1 MHAAGRIGQVDVMVT
16 LVVAPSRNVRTS
28 QICVRRYI
36 AIDII
41 TRQKRNIQLRLLSSE
56 KELIQYI
63 NYRLME
69 KVFQLI
75 EKSILI
81 AQVLRAE
88 GKIGCITYD
97 LFRHNIQQIEEE
109 LRKYSFT
116 EGPDEKSF
124 SNVEKYVNEHIN
136 YADTD
141 SLIIEL
147 GRRSFFVKKIEE
159 EEV

>member
-1 MHAAGRIGQVDVMVT
+1 
-16 LVVAPSRNVRTS
+16 
-28 QICVRRYI
+28 
-36 AIDII
+36 
-41 TRQKRNIQLRLLSSE
+41 
-56 KELIQYI
+56 
-63 NYRLME
+63 ME
-69 KVFQLI
+69 KIFQLI
-75 EKSILI
+75 EKANLI
-81 AQVLRAE
+81 AEILESE
-88 GKIGCITYD
+88 GKINIDTYG
-97 LFRHNIQQIEEE
+97 LLHGNIQQIEEE

>member
-1 MHAAGRIGQVDVMVT
+1 MEEIFN
-16 LVVAPSRNVRTS
+16 L
-28 QICVRRYI
+28 
-36 AIDII
+36 ID
-41 TRQKRNIQLRLLSSE
+41 KAN
-56 KELIQYI
+56 
-63 NYRLME
+63 
-69 KVFQLI
+69 
-75 EKSILI
+75 LI
-81 AQVLRAE
+81 AEILESE
-88 GKIGCITYD
+88 GKINIDTYG
-97 LFRHNIQQIEEE
+97 LLHGNIQQIEEE
-109 LRKYSFT
+109 LRKYTFS

>member
-1 MHAAGRIGQVDVMVT
+1 MEEIFN
-16 LVVAPSRNVRTS
+16 L
-28 QICVRRYI
+28 
-36 AIDII
+36 ID
-41 TRQKRNIQLRLLSSE
+41 KAN
-56 KELIQYI
+56 
-63 NYRLME
+63 
-69 KVFQLI
+69 
-75 EKSILI
+75 LI
-81 AQVLRAE
+81 AEILESE
-88 GKIGCITYD
+88 GKINIDTYG
-97 LFRHNIQQIEEE
+97 LLHGNIQQIEEE

-159 EEV
+159 EDVLQK

>member
-1 MHAAGRIGQVDVMVT
+1 MEEIFN
-16 LVVAPSRNVRTS
+16 L
-28 QICVRRYI
+28 
-36 AIDII
+36 ID
-41 TRQKRNIQLRLLSSE
+41 KAN
-56 KELIQYI
+56 
-63 NYRLME
+63 
-69 KVFQLI
+69 
-75 EKSILI
+75 LI
-81 AQVLRAE
+81 AEILESE
-88 GKIGCITYD
+88 GKINIDTYG
-97 LFRHNIQQIEEE
+97 LLHGNIQQIEEE

-159 EEV
+159 EDV

>member
-1 MHAAGRIGQVDVMVT
+1 MEEIFN
-16 LVVAPSRNVRTS
+16 L
-28 QICVRRYI
+28 
-36 AIDII
+36 ID
-41 TRQKRNIQLRLLSSE
+41 KAN
-56 KELIQYI
+56 
-63 NYRLME
+63 
-69 KVFQLI
+69 
-75 EKSILI
+75 LI
-81 AQVLRAE
+81 AEILESE
-88 GKIGCITYD
+88 GKINIDTYG
-97 LFRHNIQQIEEE
+97 LLHGNIQQIEEE

-159 EEV
+159 DDV

>member
-1 MHAAGRIGQVDVMVT
+1 MEEIFN
-16 LVVAPSRNVRTS
+16 L
-28 QICVRRYI
+28 
-36 AIDII
+36 ID
-41 TRQKRNIQLRLLSSE
+41 KAN
-56 KELIQYI
+56 
-63 NYRLME
+63 
-69 KVFQLI
+69 
-75 EKSILI
+75 LI
-81 AQVLRAE
+81 AEILESE
-88 GKIGCITYD
+88 GKINIDTYG
-97 LFRHNIQQIEEE
+97 LLHGNIQQIEEE

-159 EEV
+159 ENV